1 MAAKLTLFKNDREK
15 IRLEQHRDHAN
26 RRAIALGAAACDL
39 RQRVDGEGAE
49 VTRRR
54 RDEAGPG

>member
-1 MAAKLTLFKNDREK
+1 MFARRVD
-15 IRLEQHRDHAN
+15 

-54 RDEAGPG
+54 RDEAGLVLIEAKVM